1 MSSPRRPRRPAQ
13 IDPEQ
18 VEYLTGEPDP
28 AFSSE
33 LAHASAQALLPTGDR
48 QAVEPEVRTRI
59 LALVA
64 EEGVDGIAESWVRA
78 PADTLPGALWRGY
91 LLREWIRREPEE
103 VARRYGAAVKIAEA
117 AEVDGRPTSPAQIK
131 QGWDRVLAGKGHEN
145 FAGLLRDSAEFADV
159 IGGLEAVW
167 IASDRHELATE
178 VTRRDEALLATA
190 RELAVAAKGY
200 AEGVLD

>member
-1 MSSPRRPRRPAQ
+1 MSSHRRPRRPAQ

-28 AFSSE
+28 AVSSE
-33 LAHASAQALLPTGDR
+33 LAHASAQALLPTGKR
-48 QAVEPEVRTRI
+48 QAVEPEVRDRI

-64 EEGVDGIAESWVRA
+64 DEGVDGIAESWVRA
-78 PADTLPGALWRGY
+78 PSDTLPGALWRGY
-91 LLREWIRREPEE
+91 LLREWIRREPDE
-103 VARRYGAAVKIAEA
+103 VSRRYAAATKLAEE
-117 AEVDGRPTSPAQIK
+117 AEVEGRPETPAAIK
-131 QGWDRVLAGKGHEN
+131 QAWDRVLAGKGHED

-178 VTRRDEALLATA
+178 VTRRDEALLVTA
-190 RELAVAAKGY
+190 RELALASRAY
-200 AEGVLD
+200 TEGVLD

>member
-48 QAVEPEVRTRI
+48 QAVEPEVRDRI
-59 LALVA
+59 LALV
-64 EEGVDGIAESWVRA
+64 EDEGVDGIAESWVRA

-91 LLREWIRREPEE
+91 LVREWIRREPDE
-103 VARRYGAAVKIAEA
+103 VARRYGAAVKIAEE
-117 AEVDGRPTSPAQIK
+117 AELEGRPSTPAAIK
-131 QGWDRVLAGKGHEN
+131 QGWDRVLAGKGYDD
-145 FAGLLRDSAEFADV
+145 FAALLRNTAEFADV

-190 RELAVAAKGY
+190 RELALASKAY
-200 AEGVLD
+200 SEGVLD